1 MKKVVKDVATEA
13 GKTVS
18 KVAAEVVKEAPKTA
32 KKVST
37 EAKKVTAEAKKAVT
51 QKSATKKTAVKET
64 VYLQYLGKE
73 INKDEL
79 TAQVKEIWTKQL
91 KKKVSEL
98 KSITLYIKPEEN
110 RVYYVIND
118 TETGSIAL

>member
-32 KKVST
+32 KKVTT
-37 EAKKVTAEAKKAVT
+37 EAKKVTEEAKKAV
-51 QKSATKKTAVKET
+51 SKTTTRKASLKET

-73 INKDEL
+73 INKDDL
-79 TAQVKEIWTKQL
+79 TAQVKDIWTKQM
-91 KKKVSEL
+91 KRKVSEL

-110 RVYYVIND
+110 KAYYVIND
-118 TETGSIAL
+118 EETGSIAL

>member
-51 QKSATKKTAVKET
+51 QKSATKKTAVQET